1 MKKIVLFSLLVL
13 IFPAAALADTSES
26 ISDEMTT
33 LDQELIVEST
43 SIPEDTA
50 NESQAPTASE
60 TQTSDKPTVE
70 SEVAIPE
77 ETSSADDS
85 SSSDEIPAAGETLA
99 ESATAESTVSSS
111 EILEEKTTISPAAVA
126 TRTLSAIHKAID
138 PREIAEKTKPV
149 LTFEEDYIITELKYP
164 WEIREVLTYSKFKI
178 DPAELSGYTDQELE
192 NAFTLLA
199 HYSSDVTYM
208 DWSGYIRILQMLYRD
223 NVISWSD
230 IEKVLTFNS
239 QDYETTA
246 ELTKDIDQLQ
256 AYLRVLYSNK
266 EGFLQIRPF
275 TNEELLQILTD
286 LSGYEEELSEQ
297 KTFSSG
303 ILHWL
308 YNSQDENRLEPVM
321 PILSLSTS
329 TNPAN
334 ESVLSIPRSSSIPV
348 SLQNNDAT
356 MNATA
361 QKEYPKTGEKST
373 LALSIIGVACFLI
386 SGFILLERRFR
397 V

>member
-13 IFPAAALADTSES
+13 IFPTAALADASES

-33 LDQELIVEST
+33 SDQELVTEST
-43 SIPEDTA
+43 SISENIT
-50 NESQAPTASE
+50 NESQAPASSE
-60 TQTSDKPTVE
+60 TATLDEPTVE
-70 SEVAIPE
+70 SETAISE
-77 ETSSADDS
+77 ETPSVDISSTSEEMAAAD
-85 SSSDEIPAAGETLA
+85 EVI
-99 ESATAESTVSSS
+99 AESTMSSS
-111 EILEEKTTISPAAVA
+111 EVLEEQTAFSQTAVA
-126 TRTLSAIHKAID
+126 TRTLSATPKTID
-138 PREIAEKTKPV
+138 PKEIAEKTKPV

-208 DWSGYIRILQMLYRD
+208 DWSGYTRILQMLYRD

-230 IEKVLTFNS
+230 VEKALTFDS
-239 QDYETTA
+239 LSYDSTL
-246 ELTKDIDQLQ
+246 ELAKDIDQLQ
-256 AYLRVLYSNK
+256 VYLRILYSNK

-275 TNEELLQILTD
+275 TNEELLQILSD
-286 LSGYEEELSEQ
+286 LSGYEEELSEE
-297 KTFSSG
+297 KTFFSG

-308 YNSQDENRLEPVM
+308 YNSQEENRLEPVM

-329 TNPAN
+329 TNPAGEN
-334 ESVLSIPRSSSIPV
+334 ILSIPKSSSIPV
-348 SLQNNDAT
+348 SVQNNDAM
-356 MNATA
+356 MNATT
-361 QKEYPKTGEKST
+361 QKEYPKTGEKNT
-373 LALSIIGVACFLI
+373 LPLSIIGVACFFI

>member
-13 IFPAAALADTSES
+13 IFPTAALADASES

-33 LDQELIVEST
+33 SDQELVTEST
-43 SIPEDTA
+43 SISENIT
-50 NESQAPTASE
+50 NESQAPASSE
-60 TQTSDKPTVE
+60 TATLDEPTVE
-70 SEVAIPE
+70 SETAISE
-77 ETSSADDS
+77 ETPSVDISSTSEEMAAAD
-85 SSSDEIPAAGETLA
+85 EVI
-99 ESATAESTVSSS
+99 AESTMSSS
-111 EILEEKTTISPAAVA
+111 EVLEEQTAFSQTAVA
-126 TRTLSAIHKAID
+126 TRTLSATPKTID
-138 PREIAEKTKPV
+138 PKEIAEKTKPV

-208 DWSGYIRILQMLYRD
+208 DWSGYTRILQMLYRD

-230 IEKVLTFNS
+230 VEKALTFDS
-239 QDYETTA
+239 LSYDSTL
-246 ELTKDIDQLQ
+246 ELAKDIDQLQ
-256 AYLRVLYSNK
+256 AYLRILYSKK

-275 TNEELLQILTD
+275 TNEELLQILND
-286 LSGYEEELSEQ
+286 LSGYEEELSKEHYL
-297 KTFSSG
+297 FSG

-308 YNSQDENRLEPVM
+308 YNSQEENRLEPVM

-329 TNPAN
+329 TNPAGEN
-334 ESVLSIPRSSSIPV
+334 ILSIPKSSSIPV
-348 SLQNNDAT
+348 SVQNNDAM
-356 MNATA
+356 MNATT
-361 QKEYPKTGEKST
+361 QKEYPKTGEKNT
-373 LALSIIGVACFLI
+373 LPLSIIGVACFFI